1 MLQNIPAADHIP
13 GIHPLSRRVG
23 RIGLLGSIL
32 VSVLLTGCAQQSRP
46 VGVGQA
52 LQSLQRQLA
61 DAGTVS
67 AVGSDPDRFAAAARA
82 AQCAAGQA
90 DPEIP
95 LLAHDLTLD
104 LTGSFSATGGFTI
117 GSAVVGL
124 SLTGNATRGQTQEL
138 VLPITF
144 VALSE
149 LPASV
154 AGQRLAP
161 LAALPDA
168 DRRTEVAR
176 VIEDRDSLRSRISAL
191 IAGWTPQLC
200 VKGRPNGPPA
210 GPFQPNA
217 RPAS

>member
-1 MLQNIPAADHIP
+1 MIAAF
-13 GIHPLSRRVG
+13 
-23 RIGLLGSIL
+23 L
-32 VSVLLTGCAQQSRP
+32 VIASLAGCAQQSRP
-46 VGVGQA
+46 VTVTQA

-67 AVGSDPDRFAAAARA
+67 AVGSDPPRFAAAARA

-117 GSAVVGL
+117 GSAVVGV

-149 LPASV
+149 LPATV
-154 AGQRLAP
+154 AGQRLTP
-161 LAALPDA
+161 LAALPAA
-168 DRRTEVAR
+168 DRRTETAR
-176 VIEDRDSLRSRISAL
+176 ILQDRDDLRTRIARL
-191 IAGWTPQLC
+191 IADWTPQSC
-200 VKGRPNGPPA
+200 GDGRSTRSPP

-217 RPAS
+217 RPGR